1 MNPNKTYYADDR
13 LNDCCAYCG
22 GYAET
27 EDHVPSRCFLDKPYP
42 QDMPVVPCCHNCNHD
57 FSKDEEYVSCLID
70 CMKAHTTNP
79 DEIQREKTRKTLLH
93 YSIGLKERIA
103 SQIRDFGG
111 ETIYDIEKERFQ
123 KIMRKLAFGHLAYE
137 NDSLSWDNSTF
148 NISMWLL
155 PEMSESQKQS
165 FFKPYIGNLLPEV
178 GSRGLERM
186 ELDGINNEKS
196 AFSSSWITVQKNRYS
211 YCVSPDSNRVKFIIA
226 DYFAVEVRILEL

>member
-1 MNPNKTYYADDR
+1 MNPNKTYYADNR

-22 GYAET
+22 SYAET

-42 QDMPVVPCCHNCNHD
+42 QDMPVVPCCHECNRD
-57 FSKDEEYVSCLID
+57 FSGDEEYVFCMID

-93 YSIGLKERIA
+93 SIGLKERIA

-111 ETIYDIEKERFQ
+111 ETIYDIEKERFK

-137 NDSLSWDNSTF
+137 NDSLSWNSTF
-148 NISMWLL
+148 NISMWLV
-155 PEMSESQKQS
+155 PEMSESQKKS
-165 FFKPYIGNLLPEV
+165 FFEPYIGNLLPEV
-178 GSRGLERM
+178 GSRGL
-186 ELDGINNEKS
+186 LNNTVLISKDNKECLFLSNWK
-196 AFSSSWITVQKNRYS
+196 TVQENRYS

-226 DYFAVEVRILEL
+226 DYLAVEVYVEK

>member
-22 GYAET
+22 HYAET

-42 QDMPVVPCCHNCNHD
+42 QDMPVVPCCHECNRD
-57 FSKDEEYVSCLID
+57 FSKDEEYVFCFID
-70 CMKAHTTNP
+70 CMKSHTTNP

-93 YSIGLKERIA
+93 SPKLKERIA

-111 ETIYDIEKERFQ
+111 ETIYDIEKERFK

-137 NDSLSWDNSTF
+137 NDSLSWDSTF

-155 PEMSESQKQS
+155 PEMSEAQKQS

-178 GSRGLERM
+178 GSRGL
-186 ELDGINNEKS
+186 LNNIVLIPKNDDECIFVSNWK
-196 AFSSSWITVQKNRYS
+196 TVQENRYK
-211 YCVSPDSNRVKFIIA
+211 YCVSPDSNRVKLIIA
-226 DYFAVEVRILEL
+226 DFLAAEVQIM

>member
-13 LNDCCAYCG
+13 LNDCCAFCG
-22 GYAET
+22 SYAET

-42 QDMPVVPCCHNCNHD
+42 QNMPVVPCCKQCNHD
-57 FSKDEEYVSCLID
+57 FSEDEEYVSCLID

-93 YSIGLKERIA
+93 SIGLKERIA

-111 ETIYDIEKERFQ
+111 ETIYDIEKERFK

-137 NDSLSWDNSTF
+137 NDSLSWDSTF

-155 PEMSESQKQS
+155 PEMSDTQKQS
-165 FFKPYIGNLLPEV
+165 FLEPYIGDLLPEV
-178 GSRGLERM
+178 GSRGL
-186 ELDGINNEKS
+186 LNN
-196 AFSSSWITVQKNRYS
+196 TVLISKDNKECLFLSNWKTFQENRYS

-226 DYFAVEVRILEL
+226 DYLAVEVRVIEL